1 MTQKAPLLSPYATTL
16 STRVLP
22 LSVCVYLSRHT
33 HAHTHWIEPK
43 WHNARS
49 EQCQLHT
56 ELPSGRFTCLCVRA
70 CVSVGV
76 CVCGAW
82 VWALSCATLC
92 NIFFVICF
100 LCVCLFFGV
109 TRQRRLVFV
118 LVACHTHTDKHTLLS
133 ACVLV
138 LWLSVSQCLCVCV
151 PENVTLFLARKATPR
166 LSLTHAH
173 TQACTQKHTHS
184 HSHTSAY
191 QSVEKKYM
199 ALPPLGDWLALC
211 CCHFCCN
218 FMATFITFICIFTSW
233 IVFVALLLCL
243 TWEFYERLTPCS
255 SCTATDMH
263 GSKMNF

>member
-1 MTQKAPLLSPYATTL
+1 MARWHKRLPSLTVLSFPRVCCRCL
-16 STRVLP
+16 CVSTCLVT
-22 LSVCVYLSRHT
+22 HT
-33 HAHTHWIEPK
+33 HTRTHWIEPK

-56 ELPSGRFTCLCVRA
+56 ELPSGGFTCLCVHV
-70 CVSVGV
+70 CVSVCV
-76 CVCGAW
+76 RVCGAW

-118 LVACHTHTDKHTLLS
+118 LVACHTHTHTLLP

-151 PENVTLFLARKATPR
+151 FQKMLHCFWHARR
-166 LSLTHAH
+166 HRDSLTHAH

-184 HSHTSAY
+184 HTPAY

-199 ALPPLGDWLALC
+199 ALPPLGGWLALC

-243 TWEFYERLTPCS
+243 TWEFYERLTPFPSCS
-255 SCTATDMH
+255 ATDMH

>member
-1 MTQKAPLLSPYATTL
+1 MARWHKRLPSLTVPPFPRVCCRCLCVSTCLVTHMYTHAHIESSQNGTTL
-16 STRVLP
+16 AVNNASSTRSCLQGASRVCVCMSAWV
-22 LSVCVYLSRHT
+22 SVCVCVVRECGLCHVRHFVTYFLSFVSCVF
-33 HAHTHWIEPK
+33 ASFS
-43 WHNARS
+43 AS
-49 EQCQLHT
+49 LVSGDSSSSSLH
-56 ELPSGRFTCLCVRA
+56 
-70 CVSVGV
+70 
-76 CVCGAW
+76 
-82 VWALSCATLC
+82 
-92 NIFFVICF
+92 
-100 LCVCLFFGV
+100 V
-109 TRQRRLVFV
+109 T
-118 LVACHTHTDKHTLLS
+118 HTHTSPS

-166 LSLTHAH
+166 LSHSRPHSGLHSKA
-173 TQACTQKHTHS
+173 HS
-184 HSHTSAY
+184 HLHTPAY

-199 ALPPLGDWLALC
+199 ALPPLGGWLALC

-255 SCTATDMH
+255 SCSATDMH